1 MKVDMSP
8 QAVTA
13 RLKLLDQLWELSVN
27 LMRARPAEKPKIDN
41 SETALLSER
50 SLAEDWNT
58 PEENKAWRHLADL
71 PSR

>member
-27 LMRARPAEKPKIDN
+27 LMRARPAEMPKIDN

-58 PEENKAWRHLADL
+58 PEENEAWRHLADL

>member
-27 LMRARPAEKPKIDN
+27 LMRARPAEKPIDN

>member
-27 LMRARPAEKPKIDN
+27 LMRARPAEEPIDN

-58 PEENKAWRHLADL
+58 PEENEAWRHLADL

>member
-27 LMRARPAEKPKIDN
+27 LMRATPAEEPIDN

-50 SLAEDWNT
+50 SLAGDWNT

>member
-27 LMRARPAEKPKIDN
+27 LMGAKRAEKPKIEN

>member
-27 LMRARPAEKPKIDN
+27 LMRARPAEEPIDN

-58 PEENKAWRHLADL
+58 PDENNAWRHLADL

>member
-13 RLKLLDQLWELSVN
+13 RLKMLDQLWELSVN
-27 LMRARPAEKPKIDN
+27 LMRAEEPKIDN

-58 PEENKAWRHLADL
+58 AEENKAWRHLADL
-71 PSR
+71 PSC

>member
-27 LMRARPAEKPKIDN
+27 LMRAERADKPKIEN

-58 PEENKAWRHLADL
+58 TEENKAWRHLADL

>member
-27 LMRARPAEKPKIDN
+27 LMRAKRAEKPEIEN

-50 SLAEDWNT
+50 SLAKDWNT

>member
-27 LMRARPAEKPKIDN
+27 LMRARPAEMPKIDN

-58 PEENKAWRHLADL
+58 PEENEAWRPLADL

>member
-27 LMRARPAEKPKIDN
+27 LMRARPAEEPIDN

-58 PEENKAWRHLADL
+58 PEENKAWRHLTDL

>member
-27 LMRARPAEKPKIDN
+27 LMRARPAEMPKIDN

-58 PEENKAWRHLADL
+58 PEENEAWRHLADL
-71 PSR
+71 PSP